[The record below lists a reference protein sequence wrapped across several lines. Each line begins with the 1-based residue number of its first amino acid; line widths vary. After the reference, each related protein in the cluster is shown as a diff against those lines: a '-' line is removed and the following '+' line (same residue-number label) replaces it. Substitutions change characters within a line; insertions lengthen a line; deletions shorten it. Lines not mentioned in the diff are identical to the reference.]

1 MPLNI
6 PEWSGQCPKQRVI
19 QTKMPVAVDTPSK
32 SRVETNP
39 FHDDLKRLLCALGEL
54 GLQ

>member
-1 MPLNI
+1 
-6 PEWSGQCPKQRVI
+6 
-19 QTKMPVAVDTPSK
+19 MPVAVEGEIPHRQ

-54 GLQ
+54 GLQKTRKSSGS